1 MGRYTKQDV
10 IDLSEKMMSNLSD
23 YNFLTC
29 SEQ

>member
-10 IDLSEKMMSNLSD
+10 IDLVRENDVEFIRLQ
-23 YNFLTC
+23 FLTC